1 MGLAN
6 NKNVLNEKV
15 YPKIKTSLSKPTSS
29 NEIKKFF
36 SYYLNKNNSKL
47 SDIGPMENIFFT
59 KEYQATLFE
68 IMGVT
73 EAEVKQA
80 MVESTDI
87 LVKSGDQ
94 TVKPFNLAM
103 GVAIK
108 VLDELKR
115 DKDKEMMVF
124 LMFMSFFPSTFN
136 KYFKFNP
143 NREVMTYVINN
154 MSNRFDIKKKG
165 YFNTLRDMAS
175 GSYRNIEERLR
186 KSNDS
191 IYVYFSCDMR
201 NRQNSFF
208 KNVRDEFEQ
217 AHKSGKY
224 LNSTEDSF
232 DPEDFHI
239 SDSDTVLVRN
249 LVNSSIMKFR
259 SGAPNQMLISFAAK
273 ICTVSVNELRNI
285 VLRIQRSA
293 TTPELQKLMEA
304 ILNEFVFVKKQRY
317 AMIHSNVF
325 LTYNLQL
332 FKSNSSKEESNI
344 KIIKDSLQLFIE
356 KYTDVMINTSREAT
370 INNWRRAIFVFFV
383 LMLQQNA

>member
-1 MGLAN
+1 MGLAT

-15 YPKIKTSLSKPTSS
+15 YPKIKTSLNKPTSS

-108 VLDELKR
+108 VLDEFKR

-232 DPEDFHI
+232 D
-239 SDSDTVLVRN
+239 
-249 LVNSSIMKFR
+249 
-259 SGAPNQMLISFAAK
+259 
-273 ICTVSVNELRNI
+273 
-285 VLRIQRSA
+285 
-293 TTPELQKLMEA
+293 
-304 ILNEFVFVKKQRY
+304 
-317 AMIHSNVF
+317 
-325 LTYNLQL
+325 
-332 FKSNSSKEESNI
+332 
-344 KIIKDSLQLFIE
+344 II
-356 KYTDVMINTSREAT
+356 
-370 INNWRRAIFVFFV
+370 
-383 LMLQQNA
+383 

>member
-1 MGLAN
+1 
-6 NKNVLNEKV
+6 
-15 YPKIKTSLSKPTSS
+15 
-29 NEIKKFF
+29 
-36 SYYLNKNNSKL
+36 
-47 SDIGPMENIFFT
+47 
-59 KEYQATLFE
+59 
-68 IMGVT
+68 
-73 EAEVKQA
+73 
-80 MVESTDI
+80 
-87 LVKSGDQ
+87 
-94 TVKPFNLAM
+94 
-103 GVAIK
+103 
-108 VLDELKR
+108 
-115 DKDKEMMVF
+115 
-124 LMFMSFFPSTFN
+124 
-136 KYFKFNP
+136 
-143 NREVMTYVINN
+143 
-154 MSNRFDIKKKG
+154 
-165 YFNTLRDMAS
+165 
-175 GSYRNIEERLR
+175 
-186 KSNDS
+186 
-191 IYVYFSCDMR
+191 MR

-293 TTPELQKLMEA
+293 TTQELQKLMEA

-356 KYTDVMINTSREAT
+356 KYSDVMINTSREAT
-370 INNWRRAIFVFFV
+370 INHWRRAIFVFFV